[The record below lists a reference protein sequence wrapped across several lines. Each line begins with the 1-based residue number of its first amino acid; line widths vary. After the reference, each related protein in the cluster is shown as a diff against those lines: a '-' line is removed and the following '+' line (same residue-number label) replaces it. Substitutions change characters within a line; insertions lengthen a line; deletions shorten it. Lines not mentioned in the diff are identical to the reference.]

1 MPYRGK
7 MAHAHSAEES
17 EIMWRASHF
26 LHFIFLPFPSF
37 PPFIMKEPQSGVT
50 YHTSMAGKGLM
61 YQGVDTK
68 GSSRVA
74 GRFATKSSPALH

>member
-1 MPYRGK
+1 
-7 MAHAHSAEES
+7 
-17 EIMWRASHF
+17 MWRASHF
-26 LHFIFLPFPSF
+26 LHFIFLPIPSF
-37 PPFIMKEPQSGVT
+37 PPFILKEPQSGVT

-74 GRFATKSSPALH
+74 GRFAGRFATPFGKKLFREHDLLI